1 MPTSADH
8 HGTMT
13 ANHEKAIADVETLI
27 EAIDAAVRHLQADK
41 RALRRAVNMLSG
53 GSQVAETLAE
63 TRASDVRQGANDV
76 LDALTTARH
85 HSRLSI
91 FAAGLDEGMT
101 IGELARAWGFSR
113 QLASRYAREA
123 RATPEP

>member
-1 MPTSADH
+1 
-8 HGTMT
+8 MT
-13 ANHEKAIADVETLI
+13 TNRDQVVADVETLI
-27 EAIDAAVRHLQADK
+27 GAIDAAVRHLQADK
-41 RALRRAVNMLSG
+41 RALRRAIKMLSE
-53 GSQVAETLAE
+53 GSGMAETLAT
-63 TRASDVRQGANDV
+63 TRASDVRQGANEV

-123 RATPEP
+123 QATLDP